1 MKFKITLLALASAA
15 CLTACNDDFFD
26 QVPDDRI
33 TIEQVFQRTSYSEK
47 YLATVYSYILNEAH
61 RTSPIPWDPCS
72 DDLDVTYDREDYNS
86 YQINLGNWSASSDY
100 YEFWSHF
107 YRGIRS
113 ATYFIQHIGD
123 NQEMLND
130 PTRGPLVV
138 EQYKNEARFLRA
150 WFYYNL
156 LRQYG
161 PCVLLGD
168 EVLPG
173 DLDRD
178 DVKMNLPR
186 SSYDE
191 CVDYIVG
198 ELDDIIDNERL
209 PLHFTSQADKDY
221 GRATLAMCMGL
232 KSRVLLL
239 AASPQFN
246 GNPAYANVVN
256 NDGKHLFATER
267 DPEKWKRAAD
277 AAKAIIDLNI
287 FDLYKEY
294 HTDGTLDPYMSC
306 RNVFLENWNSEVMMV
321 RIYNNLSS
329 WERSASPRQFSG
341 YESMGA
347 TQQLVDAFRMNDGSA
362 ITAEQE
368 KGFSTQEYKDAKS
381 GRHAQHVRQPRT
393 SILREHLLQRRLLD
407 RRPEDPHPALLHGRF
422 GQKGH
427 MGLPPLGLHRHQER
441 IAIEQSAEQQL
452 YQAAV
457 PDDALCRDAAQLRR
471 SAQRVR
477 SGKSGHRK
485 VPQPDPRTRRP
496 RARAVGPLAGAHA
509 RADPAGTPHRTLLR
523 TAPLL
528 RHAPLADRRTDR
540 RRPVLRHERRRRQQL
555 HRRGVLREDRVRDPR
570 LPARILPLPHSAVRN
585 QPRPADRAEPRL
597 VNPKKH
603 PNMNHT
609 KYLALLAGCSFVA
622 ACENPVDGDLN
633 VDNPDAYTLV
643 YTVNAVENDSKSTL
657 TFPLERDTVFS
668 VYANLSCIRDPG
680 SDITVEFR
688 TAAELVDA
696 YNEEKQTSY
705 AAMPEACYTIDD
717 TRAVIPNGK
726 YISSPVTIRLN
737 SAAFDGVGTFLL
749 PITIERVTPD
759 LPVSP
764 TLGTAYLRINGTY
777 TTNPFRPIDRSG
789 WSVEAFSTEE
799 PEAQTG
805 YDDNGKA
812 FSAIDDAPCTYWGTQ
827 WRNAKPGPP
836 HWITIDMGKSEELH
850 GFTIRGRADPFT
862 SDTPKASGN
871 PRIFNVDVSDDN
883 ASWTRVGTFT
893 VENRIENEV
902 YLDHKATARYFRIT
916 VTATQADMYQT
927 CIADIKAF

>member
-267 DPEKWKRAAD
+267 DPEKMETGGGRGQGDHRPEHLRPLQGVPHRRDARPLHVVPQRLPGKLEQRGDDGSHLQQPFELGAFGVAPPVQRLREHGRD
-277 AAKAIIDLNI
+277 AAARRRVPHERRLGHHRRAGKGI
-287 FDLYKEY
+287 
-294 HTDGTLDPYMSC
+294 LDPGVQGC
-306 RNVFLENWNSEVMMV
+306 QIGLGLR
-321 RIYNNLSS
+321 
-329 WERSASPRQFSG
+329 
-341 YESMGA
+341 
-347 TQQLVDAFRMNDGSA
+347 
-362 ITAEQE
+362 
-368 KGFSTQEYKDAKS
+368 S

-441 IAIEQSAEQQL
+441 IAIE
-452 YQAAV
+452 
-457 PDDALCRDAAQLRR
+457 
-471 SAQRVR
+471 
-477 SGKSGHRK
+477 
-485 VPQPDPRTRRP
+485 
-496 RARAVGPLAGAHA
+496 
-509 RADPAGTPHRTLLR
+509 
-523 TAPLL
+523 
-528 RHAPLADRRTDR
+528 
-540 RRPVLRHERRRRQQL
+540 
-555 HRRGVLREDRVRDPR
+555 
-570 LPARILPLPHSAVRN
+570 
-585 QPRPADRAEPRL
+585 
-597 VNPKKH
+597 
-603 PNMNHT
+603 
-609 KYLALLAGCSFVA
+609 
-622 ACENPVDGDLN
+622 
-633 VDNPDAYTLV
+633 
-643 YTVNAVENDSKSTL
+643 
-657 TFPLERDTVFS
+657 
-668 VYANLSCIRDPG
+668 
-680 SDITVEFR
+680 
-688 TAAELVDA
+688 
-696 YNEEKQTSY
+696 
-705 AAMPEACYTIDD
+705 
-717 TRAVIPNGK
+717 
-726 YISSPVTIRLN
+726 
-737 SAAFDGVGTFLL
+737 
-749 PITIERVTPD
+749 
-759 LPVSP
+759 
-764 TLGTAYLRINGTY
+764 
-777 TTNPFRPIDRSG
+777 
-789 WSVEAFSTEE
+789 
-799 PEAQTG
+799 
-805 YDDNGKA
+805 
-812 FSAIDDAPCTYWGTQ
+812 AI
-827 WRNAKPGPP
+827 
-836 HWITIDMGKSEELH
+836 H
-850 GFTIRGRADPFT
+850 
-862 SDTPKASGN
+862 
-871 PRIFNVDVSDDN
+871 
-883 ASWTRVGTFT
+883 
-893 VENRIENEV
+893 
-902 YLDHKATARYFRIT
+902 
-916 VTATQADMYQT
+916 
-927 CIADIKAF
+927 